1 MRLAD
6 FERMPTVGVAMT
18 PFPYAVGPDASVLE
32 VEQLM
37 EEHRIR
43 HIPVQE
49 DGRVLGIVSERDLH
63 HLVHAALP
71 KGDKSRLRVRHL
83 LLPDPYAVEMSAPLD
98 EVVAEMAA
106 RHIGSA
112 IVLRHGRLA
121 GVFSAVDACRLLA
134 EFLRDRFRPGEP
146 EGAA

>member
-1 MRLAD
+1 MHLAEFD
-6 FERMPTVGVAMT
+6 RMPPVGVAMT

-37 EEHRIR
+37 EQHGIR
-43 HIPVQE
+43 HVPVQD
-49 DGRVLGIVSERDLH
+49 DGHVLGIVSERDLH
-63 HLVHAALP
+63 HLVHSALP
-71 KGDKSRLRVRHL
+71 KGDKRRLRIRHL
-83 LLPDPYAVEMSAPLD
+83 LLSDVYTVEMSAPLA
-98 EVVAEMAA
+98 EVASEMAK

-112 IVLRHGRLA
+112 IVLRQGRLA

-134 EFLRDRFRPGEP
+134 EFLEDRFHPGEP

>member
-6 FERMPTVGVAMT
+6 YERMPSVGVAMT

-37 EEHRIR
+37 DQHRIR
-43 HIPVQE
+43 HIPVQD

-71 KGDKSRLRVRHL
+71 RTDKSRLRVRHL
-83 LLPDPYAVEMSAPLD
+83 LLPDPYLVEMTAPLD
-98 EVVAEMAA
+98 EVAAEMAA
-106 RHIGSA
+106 RNLGSA

-121 GVFSAVDACRLLA
+121 GVFTAVDACRLLA
-134 EFLRDRFRPGEP
+134 EFLRDRFETGP
-146 EGAA
+146 EAA

>member
-6 FERMPTVGVAMT
+6 FERMPTLGVAMT
-18 PFPYAVGPDASVLE
+18 PFPHAVGPDASVLE
-32 VEQLM
+32 VERLM

-49 DGRVLGIVSERDLH
+49 HGRVLGIVSERDLH

-71 KGDKSRLRVRHL
+71 KSDKGKLRVRHL

-112 IVLRHGRLA
+112 IVLRHGRLV
-121 GVFSAVDACRLLA
+121 GVFTAVDACRLLA

>member
-6 FERMPTVGVAMT
+6 FDRMPAVGVAMT

-32 VEQLM
+32 GEQLM
-37 EEHRIR
+37 EEHAIR
-43 HIPVQE
+43 HVPVQE
-49 DGRVLGIVSERDLH
+49 DGQVLGIVSERDLH
-63 HLVHAALP
+63 HLVHQALP
-71 KGDKSRLRVRHL
+71 KADKRRLRIRHL
-83 LLPDPYAVEMSAPLD
+83 ALPDPYAVEMNTPLA
-98 EVVAEMAA
+98 EVAAEMAS

-134 EFLRDRFRPGEP
+134 EFLEDRFNPGNAP
-146 EGAA
+146 A

>member
-6 FERMPTVGVAMT
+6 YERMPSVGVAMT

-37 EEHRIR
+37 DQHRIR
-43 HIPVQE
+43 HIPVQD

-71 KGDKSRLRVRHL
+71 RTDKSRLRVRHL
-83 LLPDPYAVEMSAPLD
+83 LLPDPYVVEMTAPLD
-98 EVVAEMAA
+98 EVAAEMAA
-106 RHIGSA
+106 RHLGSA

-121 GVFSAVDACRLLA
+121 GVFTAVDACRLLA
-134 EFLRDRFRPGEP
+134 EFLRDRFETGP
-146 EGAA
+146 EAA

>member
-6 FERMPTVGVAMT
+6 YERMPSVGVAMT

-37 EEHRIR
+37 DTHRIR
-43 HIPVQE
+43 HIPVQD

-63 HLVHAALP
+63 HPVHATLP
-71 KGDKSRLRVRHL
+71 EADKSRLRVRHL
-83 LLPDPYAVEMSAPLD
+83 LLPDPYVVEMTAPLD
-98 EVVAEMAA
+98 EVAAEMAA
-106 RHIGSA
+106 RHLGSA

-121 GVFSAVDACRLLA
+121 GVFTAVDACRLLA
-134 EFLRDRFRPGEP
+134 EFLRDRFETGP
-146 EGAA
+146 EAA

>member
-1 MRLAD
+1 MRLAEFD
-6 FERMPTVGVAMT
+6 RMPPVGVAMT

-37 EEHRIR
+37 EEHGIR
-43 HIPVQE
+43 HVPVQE
-49 DGRVLGIVSERDLH
+49 DGHVLGIVSERDLH
-63 HLVHAALP
+63 HLVHSALP
-71 KGDKSRLRVRHL
+71 KGDKRRLRVRHL
-83 LLPDPYAVEMSAPLD
+83 LLSDVYSVEMSTPLA
-98 EVVAEMAA
+98 EVATEMAR

-112 IVLRHGRLA
+112 IVLRQGRLA

-134 EFLRDRFRPGEP
+134 EFLEDRFHPGEP

>member
-6 FERMPTVGVAMT
+6 YERMPSVGVAMT

-37 EEHRIR
+37 DTHRIR
-43 HIPVQE
+43 HIPVQD

-63 HLVHAALP
+63 HLVHSALP
-71 KGDKSRLRVRHL
+71 KADKSRLRVRHL
-83 LLPDPYAVEMSAPLD
+83 LLPDPYVVEMTAPLD
-98 EVVAEMAA
+98 EVAAEMAA
-106 RHIGSA
+106 RHLGSA

-121 GVFSAVDACRLLA
+121 GVFTALDACRLLA
-134 EFLRDRFRPGEP
+134 EFLRDRFETGP
-146 EGAA
+146 EAA